1 MERAT
6 MAETQ
11 WVCLERQGGRVQRV
25 TLLDDDL
32 RVIATHERDPA
43 EPPDDVQLLRAVEVT
58 GLTAALESAG

>member
-1 MERAT
+1 

-32 RVIATHERDPA
+32 RVIATHER
-43 EPPDDVQLLRAVEVT
+43 EPGEAPDDIQLMRAVEVT
-58 GLTAALESAG
+58 GLTAALEAAG

>member
-1 MERAT
+1 

-32 RVIATHERDPA
+32 KVIASHER
-43 EPPDDVQLLRAVEVT
+43 EPREAAPDDIQLLRAVEVT
-58 GLTAALESAG
+58 GLTAALEAAG